1 MKTIKLVTMLSAL
14 LLSPLTLADD
24 AADALQMAV
33 KHHNRSAENAA
44 RDQYRHP
51 VETLAFFDVKPDS
64 TVVEI
69 SPGGGWYTEI
79 LAPLLAAHGT
89 YYAAHFPAET
99 DSDYYKRNRA
109 AFAEKLAS
117 DPVYNRVQLT
127 EFAPG
132 NSSAIAPA
140 GSADVV
146 LTFRNLHN
154 WYNSG
159 GNDGMVAIFKDFYKA
174 LKPGGV
180 LGVVE
185 HRLPADKASGDW
197 VKTGYFPQQLAIEL
211 AQNAGFVFEGSS
223 EVNANPK
230 DTADYSGGVW
240 TLPPVLRLK
249 EQDRTKY
256 LAIGES
262 DRMTLKFRKP
272 AKTE

>member
-1 MKTIKLVTMLSAL
+1 MKTIALAAALTAL
-14 LLSPLTLADD
+14 LVSPLTFADNHTE
-24 AADALQMAV
+24 ALQLAA
-33 KHHNRSAENAA
+33 KHPSRSPANVA

-51 VETLAFFDVKPDS
+51 VETLTFFEVKPNS

-89 YYAAHFPAET
+89 YYAAHFPANS
-99 DSDYYKRNRA
+99 DSEYYQRNRKAFVDMLA
-109 AFAEKLAS
+109 AN
-117 DPVYNRVQLT
+117 PIYNRVQIT

-132 NSSAIAPA
+132 NSNAIAPA

-154 WYNSG
+154 WYSSG
-159 GNDGMVAIFKDFYKA
+159 GDAGMVAIFKDFYAA

-185 HRLPADKASGDW
+185 HRLPRDKMSGEW
-197 VKTGYFPQQLAIEL
+197 MKTGYFPQALTVQLA
-211 AQNAGFVFEGSS
+211 QKAGFVLEASS
-223 EVNANPK
+223 EINANPK
-230 DTADYSGGVW
+230 DSADHPAGVW

-249 EQDRTKY
+249 EQDKAKY

-272 AKTE
+272 ATQ

>member
-24 AADALQMAV
+24 AADALQLAV

-132 NSSAIAPA
+132 NSSAN
-140 GSADVV
+140 SACRQRRCGID
-146 LTFRNLHN
+146 
-154 WYNSG
+154 
-159 GNDGMVAIFKDFYKA
+159 I
-174 LKPGGV
+174 P
-180 LGVVE
+180 
-185 HRLPADKASGDW
+185 
-197 VKTGYFPQQLAIEL
+197 
-211 AQNAGFVFEGSS
+211 
-223 EVNANPK
+223 
-230 DTADYSGGVW
+230 
-240 TLPPVLRLK
+240 
-249 EQDRTKY
+249 
-256 LAIGES
+256 
-262 DRMTLKFRKP
+262 
-272 AKTE
+272 